1 MGPEKAMG
9 PDRRGPARLPTP
21 SSAVRVGLIVACGV
35 LLTAAA
41 LWAGSNGPWVAR
53 PESTNTP
60 ELPDV
65 TLPTFDPPTL
75 PTIPAPLAPAP
86 APTWNPTPI
95 LYVLGAILLL
105 ALLLMAAS
113 MVRNRGEAAG
123 VRKSAP
129 KTIDVVEPAVPLV
142 DPDRPFDAREAADYV
157 IACWE
162 LLERHAG
169 ACGAGRRREQTPTEF
184 VEALQSAYPVDARA
198 AGELLALYQRARFDH
213 VRLAPDTAARAR
225 ICADAVLAAFGAARI
240 PR

>member
-1 MGPEKAMG
+1 MQPEK
-9 PDRRGPARLPTP
+9 RRPTRLPTP
-21 SSAVRVGLIVACGV
+21 SPAVRVGLIVVCGV

-65 TLPTFDPPTL
+65 DLPTFNPPTL
-75 PTIPAPLAPAP
+75 PTIPPPSVQAPAP
-86 APTWNPTPI
+86 MWNPTPV
-95 LYVLGAILLL
+95 LYVLGGVLLL

-113 MVRNRGEAAG
+113 MVRNRGAAAG

-129 KTIDVVEPAVPLV
+129 RTVDVVEPTILPV

-162 LLERHAG
+162 LLERHAAARG
-169 ACGAGRRREQTPTEF
+169 SGRRREQTPTEF
-184 VEALQSAYPVDARA
+184 LEALQSAYPVDTRA

-225 ICADAVLAAFGAARI
+225 ICADAVLAAFGPAGIRQ
-240 PR
+240 